1 MTTQTRQEL
10 FLQRIISTVSSSLE
24 LDQVLAAV
32 VRLLSDA
39 SAVHACFVYL
49 VDADER
55 ALVLKAA
62 SEPYTAFIDRIEL
75 PRGQG
80 LAWWAAERRQPAFI
94 ADGALDDPR
103 TLYVPELEEE
113 RFQSLLALPLVGN
126 GGTLVG
132 AITAHTEAPRELT
145 SAEVD
150 FLVTAASLVAGAIEN
165 ARHYEATR
173 RRLRDLEL
181 LSELAETIAGAE
193 TFERLLPDAVEATRA
208 MLGAS
213 ACHLYLTEPGGEELV
228 LCRSSPE
235 RAVAAERLGLAG
247 MTLRVRRGRLTV
259 PLVAENEL
267 VGLVVAEATD
277 SIELARA
284 LAGQLAV
291 GIRKVRLIERL
302 TERNLA
308 ADFVDEL
315 AIGGTLSDLKGRA
328 ARLGIEL
335 DEPHVVV
342 IAEPVTDAVELRLH
356 SALPGALLDRRGE
369 TLRGLVRLPRGG
381 VPAVAAALA
390 AALEAGKDAT
400 RVGLSNPCRAAAS
413 YPGGFEEAQFA
424 STGAGLLRTAPAV
437 AGYEELGAYKFL
449 LRIAS
454 EADGRDATVAAVER
468 LARYDDERQTQLL
481 LTLEEFLGRHGS
493 ITATSEALYVHP
505 NTLRQRLRRIA
516 EIADLDLRRDDW
528 LAIEIAV
535 KLARIRREL
544 ARPDTGGA

>member
-10 FLQRIISTVSSSLE
+10 FLQRIISTVSSSLD
-24 LDQVLAAV
+24 LDEVLAAV

-55 ALVLKAA
+55 TLVLKAA
-62 SEPYTAFIDRIEL
+62 SEPYTGFVDRIEL

-103 TLYVPELEEE
+103 THYVPELEEE

-126 GGTLVG
+126 GGNLVG

-145 SAEVD
+145 SPEVD

-213 ACHLYLTEPGGEELV
+213 ACHLYLTEPGGDELV
-228 LCRSSPE
+228 LCRSSPD
-235 RAVAAERLGLAG
+235 RAVAPQRLGLAE

-315 AIGGTLSDLKGRA
+315 AAGGAPADLKARG

-335 DEPHVVV
+335 DEPHLVVV
-342 IAEPVTDAVELRLH
+342 AEPVTDAVELRLH

-381 VPAVAAALA
+381 ATAVAAALSG
-390 AALEAGKDAT
+390 ALQAKDTT
-400 RVGLSNPCRAAAS
+400 RVGVSNPCRAAAS
-413 YPGGFEEAQFA
+413 YPGGFEEARFA
-424 STGAGLLRTAPAV
+424 SAGAGLLRTPPAV
-437 AGYEELGAYKFL
+437 VGYEELGAYKFL

-493 ITATSEALYVHP
+493 ITATSEALYIHP

-516 EIADLDLRRDDW
+516 ELADLDLRRDDW

-535 KLARIRREL
+535 KLARIRRAL
-544 ARPDTGGA
+544 ARPDTGGV

>member
-24 LDQVLAAV
+24 LDEVLAAV

-55 ALVLKAA
+55 TLVLKAA
-62 SEPYTAFIDRIEL
+62 SEPYTGFIDRIEL

-103 TLYVPELEEE
+103 THYVPELEEE

-126 GGTLVG
+126 GGNLVG

-145 SAEVD
+145 SPEVD

-193 TFERLLPDAVEATRA
+193 TFERLLPDAVEATRG

-213 ACHLYLTEPGGEELV
+213 ACHLYLTEPGGDELV

-235 RAVAAERLGLAG
+235 RAVAPERLGLAE

-315 AIGGTLSDLKGRA
+315 AAGGAAPDLKARG

-335 DEPHVVV
+335 DVPHVVV
-342 IAEPVTDAVELRLH
+342 VAEPVTDAVELRLH

-381 VPAVAAALA
+381 AAAVAAALA
-390 AALEAGKDAT
+390 NALEAKDT
-400 RVGLSNPCRAAAS
+400 TLVGVSNPCRAAAS
-413 YPGGFEEAQFA
+413 YPGGFEEARFA
-424 STGAGLLRTAPAV
+424 SAGAGLLHAAPAV
-437 AGYEELGAYKFL
+437 VGYEELGAYKFL
-449 LRIAS
+449 LRIAA

-516 EIADLDLRRDDW
+516 ELADLDLRRDDW

>member
-24 LDQVLAAV
+24 LDEVLAAV

-55 ALVLKAA
+55 TLVLKAA

-103 TLYVPELEEE
+103 THYVPELEEE

-126 GGTLVG
+126 GGNLVG

-145 SAEVD
+145 SPEVD

-213 ACHLYLTEPGGEELV
+213 ACHLYLTEPGGDELV

-235 RAVAAERLGLAG
+235 RAVASERLGLAE

-315 AIGGTLSDLKGRA
+315 ATGGVPADLKARA
-328 ARLGIEL
+328 VRLGIEL

-342 IAEPVTDAVELRLH
+342 VAEPVTDAVEQRLH

-381 VPAVAAALA
+381 VPAVAAALSN
-390 AALEAGKDAT
+390 ALEAKDT
-400 RVGLSNPCRAAAS
+400 TLVGVSNPCRAAAS
-413 YPGGFEEAQFA
+413 YPGGFEEARFA
-424 STGAGLLRTAPAV
+424 SAGAGLLRTAPAV
-437 AGYEELGAYKFL
+437 VGYEELGAYKFL

-516 EIADLDLRRDDW
+516 ELADLDLRRDDW